1 MPTEPRRHPPAP
13 GELVAIGP
21 LEAVVLRVL
30 WDRGRAT
37 CRDVYEE
44 LRLRR
49 RIAYS
54 TVTATLGNLARKGLV
69 AQERRGAA
77 FVYTPAVSD
86 VDVASTLLDA
96 LVEAVMGGRAAP
108 LIDHLE
114 TRSAPGAAGGGAA
127 ASER

>member
-1 MPTEPRRHPPAP
+1 M
-13 GELVAIGP
+13 
-21 LEAVVLRVL
+21 RVL

-37 CRDVYEE
+37 SRDVYDE
-44 LRLRR
+44 LHRRR

-86 VDVASTLLDA
+86 VDVATTLLDT
-96 LVEAVMGGRAAP
+96 LVAAIMGGRAAP

-114 TRSAPGAAGGGAA
+114 TRSAPGARAAGGAA
-127 ASER
+127 AGER

>member
-1 MPTEPRRHPPAP
+1 M
-13 GELVAIGP
+13 
-21 LEAVVLRVL
+21 RVL
-30 WDRGRAT
+30 WDSGRAT
-37 CRDVYEE
+37 CRDVYDE
-44 LRLRR
+44 LRRRR

-69 AQERRGAA
+69 RQERLGTA

-86 VDVASTLLDA
+86 VDVAATLLDT

-114 TRSAPGAAGGGAA
+114 TRSAPAAPAGGGAA
-127 ASER
+127 PSERSSDR